1 MLSGMNPYVLIKII
15 IGSGVLIVGLLHF
28 VLEMQIEVLYMTLGW

>member
-1 MLSGMNPYVLIKII
+1 MLSGMNPYVLIII

-28 VLEMQIEVLYMTLGW
+28 VLEMQIEVLNMTLG